1 MTNSELKI
9 QFQKSPQQCHRM
21 IVDEYSNYVYTI
33 VFSQLRNAAGR
44 EDIEDCV
51 SNIFAEVFFSL
62 SKNADS
68 YSDLK
73 LLVGTIAKRT
83 AIDAYRKLIRDK
95 NILSDEKELEN
106 IQSDQSVA
114 ETAERSQRRQKL
126 LDIVHELGEPDCTII
141 IYQYFFDR
149 SISEIAQKFSM
160 TVSAVRKRSER
171 ARKRLRSVLDDD
183 SI

>member
-1 MTNSELKI
+1 M
-9 QFQKSPQQCHRM
+9 
-21 IVDEYSNYVYTI
+21 
-33 VFSQLRNAAGR
+33 
-44 EDIEDCV
+44 
-51 SNIFAEVFFSL
+51 FAEIFFSF

-68 YSDLK
+68 YPDLK

-83 AIDAYRKLIRDK
+83 EIDAYRKLIRDK
-95 NILSDEKELEN
+95 NNLSDEKELEN
-106 IQSDQSVA
+106 IQSDESVP
-114 ETAERSQRRQKL
+114 ETAERSLRRQKL

-149 SISEIAQKFSM
+149 SIPEIARKVSM

-171 ARKRLRSVLDDD
+171 ARKRLRSVLDAD